1 MPPSPVATNSKIVVV
16 ETLLKAGAR
25 TDVSDGL
32 IEAAA
37 GRGFDA
43 FATVKLLL
51 DAGARFDVSD
61 KAGLE
66 RSF

>member
-1 MPPSPVATNSKIVVV
+1 MV